1 MADQQ
6 RICRNNRIGWR
17 ERRFAIT
24 RPHWLRPG
32 STVGGVS
39 VDLNG
44 AFEDRLQEIDA
55 YLTLMDALE
64 RQIQVGPP
72 RIGGE
77 LITAQQQKILYSSVY
92 LQLYN
97 LVEAT
102 ATWCVE
108 AVASAAA
115 DGGRWRPNDLT
126 IELSASG
133 FEAMLGRTSN

>member
-1 MADQQ
+1 M
-6 RICRNNRIGWR
+6 
-17 ERRFAIT
+17 
-24 RPHWLRPG
+24 
-32 STVGGVS
+32 S

-126 IELSASG
+126 IELRR
-133 FEAMLGRTSN
+133 EWV